1 MDWGLLE
8 YRMGKRGPA
17 GWTEVRR
24 MRLQVLGSNVCRL
37 RMLKGH
43 VRGVRGRLGMAG
55 LRELQAAVYGAWVV
69 QKLCKWAG
77 VGDQGATGP
86 TRRVAEVDRGW
97 GPVVGV
103 LGQLL

>member
-1 MDWGLLE
+1 MAFYSRKRDLQGCPSGQQVDRGLFE
-8 YRMGKRGPA
+8 YRMGKRGLA

-69 QKLCKWAG
+69 
-77 VGDQGATGP
+77 
-86 TRRVAEVDRGW
+86 
-97 GPVVGV
+97 
-103 LGQLL
+103 